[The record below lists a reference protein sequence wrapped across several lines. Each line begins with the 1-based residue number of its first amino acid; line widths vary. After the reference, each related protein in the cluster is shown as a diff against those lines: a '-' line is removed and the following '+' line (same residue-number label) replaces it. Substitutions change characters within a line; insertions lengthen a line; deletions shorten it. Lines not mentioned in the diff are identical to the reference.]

1 MKHLTS
7 ILSTTFFV
15 ALISTHVSAANCPGG
30 MIAQGSTCV
39 ADHKAKTAA
48 ADSNF
53 DVLGGIMDTSK
64 KEINVKEAIDGNVK
78 AALDSPE
85 YKAWEQGS
93 WEFFQANSNAKK
105 GEYCTALFNKQGNIV
120 ALMGPGGSYKGALLA
135 FSNLTDLVNGGGKFP
150 IPEKPGTIEL
160 TLYQND
166 EPPAKV
172 KAFHWDLGQENL
184 VGDEKPMIVFAVP
197 TIEAA
202 LDTMEEKINFRL
214 EYNGEIIEQVEW
226 HSGQMAKQKLLTCL
240 KGK

>member
-1 MKHLTS
+1 MKQLTS
-7 ILSTTFFV
+7 ILSTILFAV
-15 ALISTHVSAANCPGG
+15 SISAPVSAADCPGG
-30 MIAQGSTCV
+30 MIAEGSTCV
-39 ADHKAKTAA
+39 ADHKQKTAA

-53 DVLGGIMDTSK
+53 DVLGGIMDASI
-64 KEINVKEAIDGNVK
+64 KEVNVKETIDGNVK
-78 AALDSPE
+78 GFMDSPE

-135 FSNLTDLVNGGGKFP
+135 FSNVADVANGGGKFP

-172 KAFHWDLGQENL
+172 KAFHWDLGHENL
-184 VGDEKPMIVFAVP
+184 VGDEKPLIVFAVP

-226 HSGQMAKQKLLTCL
+226 HTGQMAKQKLLACL

>member
-1 MKHLTS
+1 MKYVIS
-7 ILSTTFFV
+7 ILGASFFTLLITTQ
-15 ALISTHVSAANCPGG
+15 ASANCPGG
-30 MIAQGSTCV
+30 MVAQGTNCV
-39 ADHKAKTAA
+39 ADHKEKTAA

-78 AALDSPE
+78 NALESAE

-93 WEFFQANSNAKK
+93 WEFFQASSKAKK

-135 FSNLTDLVNGGGKFP
+135 FSNLADTANGGGKFP

-160 TLYQND
+160 TLYQNAD
-166 EPPAKV
+166 QPAKV
-172 KAFHWDLGQENL
+172 KAFHWDLGQEDL
-184 VGDEKPMIVFAVP
+184 VGDEKPLIVFAVP

-202 LDTMEEKINFRL
+202 LETMEEKINFRL
-214 EYNGEIIEQVEW
+214 EYNGDIIEQVEW
-226 HSGQMAKQKLLTCL
+226 HSGQMAKQKLLACL
-240 KGK
+240 KGN